1 MLQENMNNIIMEIGK
16 ETGSNHYL
24 IHSGNILL
32 LWQLQ
37 RMLRAILIV
46 T

>member
-1 MLQENMNNIIMEIGK
+1 MLQENMNNIIIEIGK

-24 IHSGNILL
+24 IPSGIIPL

-37 RMLRAILIV
+37 RMMRAILIV